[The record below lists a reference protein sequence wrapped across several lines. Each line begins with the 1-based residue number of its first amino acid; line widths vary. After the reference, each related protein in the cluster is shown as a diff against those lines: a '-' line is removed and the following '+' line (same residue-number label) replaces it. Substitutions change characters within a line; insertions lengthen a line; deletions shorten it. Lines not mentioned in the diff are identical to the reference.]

1 MIGFD
6 FLFFVVLPYFAVVL
20 AVGGG
25 FYRYYNDRFS
35 FSAFSS
41 QFLEN
46 RSLFWGSIP
55 WHVGILIIL
64 GAHLFAFLLSGPWQR
79 LLDLG
84 NMLYVL
90 EVTGLVLGVAALV
103 GIVALILRRMLN
115 VRVRA
120 TSTVMDWV
128 MLGALLVQTTSGF
141 WVSLGYR
148 WGADW
153 FMDTSV
159 PWMVSL
165 LTLQPNVEHVAT
177 LPFVVKLHIIGGF
190 VVIALFPFTRLV
202 HVVSLPLSYLWRPFQ
217 VVIWNRAP
225 DTPSLFSTV
234 TAPVEYAR
242 TSRALAALVILL
254 MIGSFLAAV
263 FLVALLG

>member
-6 FLFFVVLPYFAVVL
+6 FLFFVVLPYFAVAL

-25 FYRYYNDRFS
+25 LYRYYNDRFS

-46 RSLFWGSIP
+46 RSLFWGSVP
-55 WHVGILIIL
+55 WHVGILVIL
-64 GAHLFAFLLSGPWQR
+64 AAHLFAFLLPGPWQR

-84 NMLYVL
+84 NVLYVL
-90 EVTGLVLGVAALV
+90 EIVGLMLGVAALV
-103 GIVALILRRMLN
+103 GIVALIGRRVFN

-128 MLGALLVQTTSGF
+128 MLSALFVQTASGF
-141 WVSLGYR
+141 GVSLGYR

-165 LTLQPNVEHVAT
+165 LTFQPNVEYVAG
-177 LPFVVKLHIIGGF
+177 LPFLVKLHIIGGF
-190 VVIALFPFTRLV
+190 VVIGLFPVTRLV
-202 HVVSLPLSYLWRPFQ
+202 HVVSLPLSYLWRPYQ
-217 VVIWNRAP
+217 VVVWNRVPKIPA
-225 DTPSLFSTV
+225 LFSRL
-234 TAPVEYAR
+234 TAPVEEAH
-242 TSRALAALVILL
+242 TSRAQALLFIVFLV
-254 MIGSFLAAV
+254 GSFLVTV
-263 FLVALLG
+263 FLVSLL

>member
-25 FYRYYNDRFS
+25 LYRYYNDRFS

-46 RSLFWGSIP
+46 RSLFWGSVP
-55 WHVGILIIL
+55 WHVGILVIL
-64 GAHLFAFLLSGPWQR
+64 GAHLFAFLLPGPWQR

-90 EVTGLVLGVAALV
+90 EVVGLMLGVAALV
-103 GIVALILRRMLN
+103 GIVALIGRRLFN

-128 MLGALLVQTTSGF
+128 MLSALFVQTASGF

-165 LTLQPNVEHVAT
+165 LTFQPNVEYVAS
-177 LPFVVKLHIIGGF
+177 LPFLVKLHIIGGF
-190 VVIALFPFTRLV
+190 VVIGLFPMTRLV
-202 HVVSLPLSYLWRPFQ
+202 HVVSLPMSYLWRPYQ
-217 VVIWNRAP
+217 VVRWTRASHI
-225 DTPSLFSTV
+225 PSLFSPV
-234 TAPVEYAR
+234 MPPVEQAE
-242 TSRALAALVILL
+242 TSRAFAALWILL
-254 MIGSFLAAV
+254 MVGSFLAV
-263 FLVALLG
+263 VVLVVLLG